1 MRGRMHKHTTLFL
14 AAALAGC
21 TEPST
26 SRKSASISDGL
37 QITTA
42 LALSSGNAAPGQ
54 TLTGTVTY
62 TNVSAERI
70 DVLAAV
76 IAARP
81 PGGSHA
87 GGPYDDF
94 GPYAPATSLAPG
106 ESLTVN
112 ASETFDGSITGTWDV
127 YPTYE
132 DADGVWHDGPDQSF
146 TVGTQG
152 SGLSTRGNQIVDANG
167 TPVRIASVGW
177 NEIGAGPLQGFDA
190 NVAAMA
196 QAGFNCIRVSWV
208 NATRDQNLAVIDQ
221 VVAAASAHG
230 LWVIL
235 DNHTNEPGHGDRD
248 NWGAQQKNGLW
259 YDLGGATDNTD
270 GGGNPGSTTDAQ
282 FLADWVTVAQHY
294 AGNATVIGYD
304 LRNEPL
310 EYGGMSTWGDG
321 NFDTDIRWMYERVGN
336 AVLAVDPTK
345 LIIAEGPQNYT
356 TQKPWGDLSHVGDA
370 PVNLDVPDHVVY
382 SIHDY
387 PHEIAGYSPDNGD
400 DKIAQMNAAWGYLV
414 IDNIAPVWIGE
425 MGSSM
430 QDSTDWAW
438 AQTLVDYTNGNAP
451 NGPRFAP
458 GERGIG
464 TDWWAWG
471 ALDGQLPDGTQND
484 DGSLRQDQY
493 SVYSQLR

>member
-1 MRGRMHKHTTLFL
+1 MNKHLLLCFAC
-14 AAALAGC
+14 AAC
-21 TEPST
+21 
-26 SRKSASISDGL
+26 ASPHTVRTHADVSDGL
-37 QITTA
+37 QITSA
-42 LALSSGNAAPGQ
+42 LALNASNAAPGQ
-54 TLTGTVTY
+54 TLTATVTY
-62 TNVSAERI
+62 TNTSADAI
-70 DVLAAV
+70 DVQAAV

-94 GPYAPATSLAPG
+94 QPYAAPTTLAPG
-106 ESLTVN
+106 DSLTVN

-146 TVGTQG
+146 TVGAAQG
-152 SGLSTRGNQIVDANG
+152 GGGLSTRGNQIIDANG

-208 NATRDQNLAVIDQ
+208 NATREDNLATIDQ

-235 DNHTNEPGHGDRD
+235 DNHTNEPGHSDQD

-270 GGGNPGSTTDAQ
+270 GGGNAGSTTNEQ
-282 FLADWVTVAQHY
+282 FTNDWVTVAQHY
-294 AGNATVIGYD
+294 AGNPTVIGYD

-310 EYGGMSTWGDG
+310 EYQGMSTWGDG
-321 NFDTDIRWMYERVGN
+321 NYDTDIRWMYERTGN
-336 AVLAVDPTK
+336 AILAVDPTK
-345 LIIAEGPQNYT
+345 LIIAEGPQNYSA
-356 TQKPWGDLSHVGDA
+356 QMPWGDLSHAGDA
-370 PVNLDVPDHVVY
+370 PVSLTVPNHVVY

-387 PHEIAGYSPDNGD
+387 PQEIAGYSPDSGD
-400 DKIAQMNAAWGYLV
+400 TKIAQMNAAWGYLV
-414 IDNIAPVWIGE
+414 IDNLAPVWIGE

-430 QDSTDWAW
+430 QDSTDAAW

-451 NGPRFAP
+451 NGPHFAP
-458 GERGIG
+458 GDRGIG